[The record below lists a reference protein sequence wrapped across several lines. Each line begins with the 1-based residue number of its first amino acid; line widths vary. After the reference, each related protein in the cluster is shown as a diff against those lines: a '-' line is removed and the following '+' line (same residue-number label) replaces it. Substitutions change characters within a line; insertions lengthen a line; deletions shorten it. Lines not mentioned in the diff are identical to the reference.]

1 MDITKEELGKLLDED
16 ITMVIKNSTTPEHLK
31 NDARVFY
38 FKKDVP
44 HMCNI
49 EVSEI
54 LKLQGK

>member
-1 MDITKEELGKLLDED
+1 MDITKEELGKLLNED
-16 ITMVIKNSTTPEHLK
+16 ITMVIQNSTSPKHLQ

-49 EVSEI
+49 TVKEI
-54 LKLQGK
+54 LKLQEK